1 MTPLAHFLLFYQVIK
16 KIKEELPNLESSDE
30 TEQITK
36 HFNNSLE
43 HIRVR
48 LESADDDQI
57 YKGIEI

>member
-1 MTPLAHFLLFYQVIK
+1 MIK

-36 HFNNSLE
+36 HFNNTLE
-43 HIRVR
+43 HIRIR
-48 LESADDDQI
+48 METTEDSAE